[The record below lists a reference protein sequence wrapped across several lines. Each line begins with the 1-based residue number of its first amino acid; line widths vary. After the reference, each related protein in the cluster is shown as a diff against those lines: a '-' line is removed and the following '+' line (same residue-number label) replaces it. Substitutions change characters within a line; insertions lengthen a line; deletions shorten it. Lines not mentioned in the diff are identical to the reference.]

1 MVVLN
6 IKINTKSEE
15 IYVFT
20 NLKELSFVHQGL
32 FIKSTNIWRSH
43 YVKLNSFAGKGCLK
57 NSNLD
62 VGNESFLNANIVD
75 VCEQKF
81 NQKMW

>member
-6 IKINTKSEE
+6 IKINTKSKE

-20 NLKELSFVHQGL
+20 NLKELSFVYHGL
-32 FIKSTNIWRSH
+32 FIKSPNIWRSN
-43 YVKLNSFAGKGCLK
+43 VKLNSFAGKGCLK

-62 VGNESFLNANIVD
+62 VGNESFLNANVVD
-75 VCEQKF
+75 ACEQKF